1 MLAEA
6 GDQSIA
12 KGGRRGG
19 SGTDGSTDYP
29 PPMPVKSFT
38 DAPERVREGVFFDAP
53 QALPRGRHNLSE
65 EHVQAIQRE
74 RILISMTELMAS
86 RGIDKVG
93 SGEIARNAG
102 VSLAAFYDCF
112 ASKEEC
118 VLAGYDRFIEVLFT
132 HMNAVDVEA
141 HDRPG
146 LVCALIRAYL
156 GVLQSDLVVARAY
169 QVEIDSLGASAR
181 KRRRDALMLF
191 AHHLWAVTSDA
202 SPTGRPAEAL
212 PWSAYIGVI
221 YVTRQLASD
230 ALDTEDDPDFEALGD
245 ELAVWVTDLFR

>member
-1 MLAEA
+1 
-6 GDQSIA
+6 
-12 KGGRRGG
+12 
-19 SGTDGSTDYP
+19 
-29 PPMPVKSFT
+29 MPVKSVAET
-38 DAPERVREGVFFDAP
+38 PRRVREGVFFDPP

-65 EHVQAIQRE
+65 EQVQTIQRE

-86 RGIDKVG
+86 RGAGKVG
-93 SGEIARNAG
+93 SGDIARNAG

-112 ASKEEC
+112 GSKEEC

-141 HDRPG
+141 HDRPE
-146 LVCALIRAYL
+146 LVCALIRTYL
-156 GVLQSDLVVARAY
+156 EVLQSDPVVARAY
-169 QVEIDSLGASAR
+169 QVEIDSQGAAAR

-202 SPTGRPAEAL
+202 SPSGRPAEAL

-230 ALDTEDDPDFEALGD
+230 ALDADEDPDFGALAD

>member
-1 MLAEA
+1 ME
-6 GDQSIA
+6 
-12 KGGRRGG
+12 
-19 SGTDGSTDYP
+19 
-29 PPMPVKSFT
+29 VKSLS
-38 DAPERVREGVFFDAP
+38 AASGRVREGVFFDAP
-53 QALPRGRHNLSE
+53 QSLPRGRHNLSE
-65 EHVQAIQRE
+65 EQVQAIQRE
-74 RILISMTELMAS
+74 RILISMTELMAGQ
-86 RGIDKVG
+86 GIGKVG

-112 ASKEEC
+112 EGKEDC

-141 HDRPG
+141 HDRPE

-156 GVLQSDLVVARAY
+156 GVLQSDPVVARAY
-169 QVEIDSLGASAR
+169 QVEIDALGGVAR

-202 SPTGRPAEAL
+202 SPAGRPAEAL

-230 ALDTEDDPDFEALGD
+230 ALDTEDDPDLAALGD
-245 ELAVWVTDLFR
+245 ELAIWVTDLFR

>member
-1 MLAEA
+1 
-6 GDQSIA
+6 
-12 KGGRRGG
+12 
-19 SGTDGSTDYP
+19 
-29 PPMPVKSFT
+29 MPVKSST
-38 DAPERVREGVFFDAP
+38 ADAPERIREGVFFDPP

-65 EHVQAIQRE
+65 EQVQAIQRE

-86 RGIDKVG
+86 RGIGRVG

-112 ASKEEC
+112 EGKEDC
-118 VLAGYDRFIEVLFT
+118 ALAGYDRFIEVLFT

-156 GVLQSDLVVARAY
+156 GALQSDPVVARAY
-169 QVEIDSLGASAR
+169 QVEIDALGASAR

-230 ALDTEDDPDFEALGD
+230 ALDTEDDPDFGALGD